1 MPDTQTH
8 VIVGA
13 GLAGAKAAEA
23 LRAEGFEGSIV
34 LVGDEPELPYERP
47 PLSKDYLRGESPREK
62 ARAHPEDFYSANGID
77 LHAST
82 MVSEIDTVA
91 NEVVLSTGDRVGYDR
106 LLLSVGAAPRRLA
119 VPGSALDGVHYL
131 RDPSDADRIAA
142 RLDAGGR
149 VIVIGGGWIGA
160 EVAASAPQKG
170 LDVTIVEQ
178 SNVPLER
185 VLGREVGEIYGH
197 LHRDHGVE
205 VLTAAVLQR
214 FEGSGRVERV
224 RLAEGRPLETDFV
237 VLGWA

>member
-62 ARAHPEDFYSANGID
+62 ARVHPEDFYSANGID

-91 NEVVLSTGDRVGYDR
+91 NDVVLSTGDRVGYDR
-106 LLLSVGAAPRRLA
+106 LLLSLGAAPRRLA
-119 VPGSALDGVHYL
+119 VPGAELDGVHDS
-131 RDPSDADRIAA
+131 RDLSD
-142 RLDAGGR
+142 DAGRCRRARFLRPRLLRLSYPRIGR
-149 VIVIGGGWIGA
+149 SAGRCVRN
-160 EVAASAPQKG
+160 AACCATPSHARQRPCCRWPR
-170 LDVTIVEQ
+170 
-178 SNVPLER
+178 PLR
-185 VLGREVGEIYGH
+185 RWRWLRPPPGCRS
-197 LHRDHGVE
+197 
-205 VLTAAVLQR
+205 VLT
-214 FEGSGRVERV
+214 SCS
-224 RLAEGRPLETDFV
+224 PP
-237 VLGWA
+237 